1 MSIFF
6 MFGKYTTESLKEI
19 SSERT
24 QKSVETIK
32 KLGGDVRSMYTLLGE
47 HDLVLIVDFPTV
59 EKAMMASVALQRL
72 TGIAFTTSPV
82 VNVEEFDRLIGEVKD
97 I

>member
-6 MFGKYTTESLKEI
+6 MFGKYSTESLKEI
-19 SSERT
+19 SPERT
-24 QKSVETIK
+24 QRSIETIK
-32 KLGGDVRSMYTLLGE
+32 KLQGEVRSMYTLLGE
-47 HDLVLIVDFPTV
+47 HDLVLIVDFPSV

-82 VNVEEFDRLIGEVKD
+82 VDVEEFDRMIGQVKD

>member
-6 MFGKYTTESLKEI
+6 MFGKYSTESLKEI
-19 SSERT
+19 SPERT
-24 QKSVETIK
+24 QRSIETIK
-32 KLGGDVRSMYTLLGE
+32 KLQGEVRSMYTLLGE
-47 HDLVLIVDFPTV
+47 HDLVLIVDFPSV

-72 TGIAFTTSPV
+72 TGIAFTASPV
-82 VNVEEFDRLIGEVKD
+82 VDVEEFDRMIGQVKD